1 MARFGPEPDVLGP
14 IFSTLRGIGFRI
26 ACAVSI
32 VTGSGSPEDQ
42 EIEQSILRY
51 LSENPEA
58 KDTLEGIAEW
68 WLLRE
73 WAARKLPA
81 VERVLRDLVARGV
94 IAENRIG

>member
-1 MARFGPEPDVLGP
+1 
-14 IFSTLRGIGFRI
+14 
-26 ACAVSI
+26 

-42 EIEQSILRY
+42 EIERSILRY

-94 IAENRIG
+94 IAENRIGQQPASYGLNRDKLSEVLQILSKHKSP